1 MKKFFV
7 ASIFLGVI
15 FGSILT
21 ASHAQA
27 LSILDDRLI
36 KEVSCVDDAG
46 NAISGG
52 CNYTLNSFITLG
64 INVSNIILGVV
75 GALTL
80 AMFIYGG
87 LTLLLSGGSS
97 EKVSKGKEIILGSV
111 IGLLIVFGSYT
122 IINFV
127 VNTVFEAKVNVNGNL
142 EPAFTG
148 EAPSDP
154 ERGRADDCRSHDGQC
169 INDATLCNDGY
180 GQNGTLIPS
189 NDCTGGKK
197 CCVLPKTVPCVS
209 PVNPLFRC
217 ELACPLG
224 YVQKISIPL
233 TCPDIG
239 GLKQMC
245 CVPTALGS

>member
-7 ASIFLGVI
+7 ISIFLGVI
-15 FGSILT
+15 FGYVLT
-21 ASHAQA
+21 ASHAYA

-52 CNYTLNSFITLG
+52 W
-64 INVSNIILGVV
+64 
-75 GALTL
+75 TL

-97 EKVSKGKEIILGSV
+97 EKVSTGKEIILGSV

-127 VNTVFEAKVNVNGNL
+127 VNTVFEAKVNINGNL

-169 INDATLCNDGY
+169 INDAALCNDGY
-180 GQNGTLIPS
+180 GQVGIRIPS

-224 YVQKISIPL
+224 YIQKISIPL
-233 TCPDIG
+233 TCPDLG

>member
-15 FGSILT
+15 IGSILT

-36 KEVSCVDDAG
+36 KEVSCVNDEGKPIPKCD
-46 NAISGG
+46 
-52 CNYTLNSFITLG
+52 YTLNSFITLG

-111 IGLLIVFGSYT
+111 VGLLIVFGSYT

-154 ERGRADDCRSHDGQC
+154 ERGRADDCISNGGQC
-169 INDATLCNDGY
+169 INDALLCNDGY
-180 GQNGTLIPS
+180 GQNGILIQA
-189 NDCTGGKK
+189 NDCSGGKK
-197 CCVLPKTVPCVS
+197 CCVLPKTTPCES
-209 PVNPLFRC
+209 PVNPSFRC
-217 ELACPLG
+217 EITCPLN
-224 YVQKISIPL
+224 YVQKLSPPL
-233 TCPDIG
+233 YCPDEG
-239 GLKQMC
+239 GFNQIC
-245 CVPTALGS
+245 CVPTGLGS